1 MCCSLVSPCMVRA
14 RAARARRKTRIRGDP
29 PVRVRASGRRGAD
42 VVPHS
47 RRAVGERY
55 ALDGR
60 ERGGGDIRRDIHGRD
75 EMANLAQC
83 GVLRCRCVGVEHD
96 EDEGSASEAGVVCG
110 ERKLWAARGF
120 CYHASEEFDQ

>member
-1 MCCSLVSPCMVRA
+1 M
-14 RAARARRKTRIRGDP
+14 
-29 PVRVRASGRRGAD
+29 RVRASGRRGAD
-42 VVPHS
+42 IVPHS

-55 ALDGR
+55 ALGGR

-96 EDEGSASEAGVVCG
+96 EDEGSAREAGVVCG
-110 ERKLWAARGF
+110 ERKLWAACGF